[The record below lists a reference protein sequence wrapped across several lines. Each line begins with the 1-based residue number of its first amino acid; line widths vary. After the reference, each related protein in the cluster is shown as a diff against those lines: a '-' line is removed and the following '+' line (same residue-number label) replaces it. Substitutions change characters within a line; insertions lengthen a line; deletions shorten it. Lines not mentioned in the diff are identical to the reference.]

1 MQIIRSFTLR
11 QALLADALVSGTTG
25 LALALGAG
33 FLTEFLGL
41 PAMLLR
47 SVGVILL
54 PYAAMLVFI
63 ATRRTIHP
71 TAVWAVIAIN
81 ALWALDSIVLL
92 LSGWV
97 TPNIVGY
104 AFIIAQALVVG
115 LFAEIQ
121 LISLRRSQGRT
132 A

>member
-25 LALALGAG
+25 LALLLGAG
-33 FLTEFLGL
+33 FLAEILSL
-41 PAMLLR
+41 PELLLR
-47 SVGVILL
+47 SVGAILL
-54 PYAAMLVFI
+54 PFAAVVALI
-63 ATRRTIHP
+63 GTRRAIHP

-81 ALWALDSIVLL
+81 ALWALDSFVLL
-92 LSGWV
+92 LGGWV
-97 TPNIVGY
+97 APNIFGY
-104 AFIIAQALVVG
+104 AFVIAQALIVG

-121 LISLRRSQGRT
+121 LISLRRHGRT